1 MRPASIFP
9 DLEEAAER
17 AAAALQRGER
27 SILLEVR
34 PIAAAG
40 EQVRLWD
47 GVMGSVVSRRTVPP
61 KILGQQSRIAAVVVR
76 VDVNDVLSAMA
87 RKIERASR

>member
-9 DLEEAAER
+9 DLDEAAER

-40 EQVRLWD
+40 AQVRLWD
-47 GVMGSVVSRRTVPP
+47 GVTGSVVSRRTVPP
-61 KILGQQSRIAAVVVR
+61 KILGQQPRIAAVVVR
-76 VDVNDVLSAMA
+76 VDVDDVLAAMA

>member
-9 DLEEAAER
+9 DLDDAAER

-34 PIAAAG
+34 PIAAPG
-40 EQVRLWD
+40 PQVRLWD
-47 GVMGSVVSRRTVPP
+47 GVPGSVVSRKMAPP
-61 KILGQQSRIAAVVVR
+61 KILGQQSRVAAVIVR
-76 VDVNDVLSAMA
+76 VDVDDVLAAMA